1 MKSIIA
7 SALLITAFAGAAS
20 AMTPGFENLTDA
32 QRAQVE
38 SIIHG
43 GDTEGEKRAALA
55 AFLK

>member
-32 QRAQVE
+32 ERQQVLT
-38 SIIHG
+38 IIHS
-43 GDTEGEKRAALA
+43 GDSEGEKNAALQRFA
-55 AFLK
+55 R